1 MTLADSY
8 RALGLRE
15 SAAFKAVK
23 GAYRQLARQY
33 HPDTNAG
40 DEQAKVQFIRV
51 TEAYRE
57 IVQAVQPTEL
67 VKNAPTESVS
77 DFSGELSDGAELMP
91 QVQVNPA
98 LSNAEQQLK
107 QSLYPQLQR
116 LFRQRR
122 LPRAIALVEGLAQRL
137 PKDSEVKQWQAITY
151 ERWGRDLIA
160 HYQFSKAR
168 VYLKKALATDPYNKS
183 LWHEVNRDF
192 FLLDQT
198 LASLRAEVLEAQTS
212 QAELE
217 VR

>member
-122 LPRAIALVEGLAQRL
+122 LPRAIA
-137 PKDSEVKQWQAITY
+137 
-151 ERWGRDLIA
+151 
-160 HYQFSKAR
+160 
-168 VYLKKALATDPYNKS
+168 
-183 LWHEVNRDF
+183 
-192 FLLDQT
+192 
-198 LASLRAEVLEAQTS
+198 
-212 QAELE
+212 
-217 VR
+217 